1 MKGYQSIKYV
11 SRVKVE
17 GLLNRQNKGQ
27 FFGVRFIKKDGS
39 LRVMNARLGIR
50 TGRDGEKKVG
60 TTDQPYLVVWSRNDK
75 AFRAVNLNTL
85 LTVTMGKTLYYVR

>member
-1 MKGYQSIKYV
+1 
-11 SRVKVE
+11 
-17 GLLNRQNKGQ
+17 
-27 FFGVRFIKKDGS
+27 
-39 LRVMNARLGIR
+39 MNARLGIR